1 MNIGYYFA
9 SLGIFISRLAS
20 PIYHIGVLKVTAI
33 ICYHILMAY
42 FIVSVYSYYRL
53 LKRQKILAQNILELQ
68 LQGSNSSLNSG
79 MRYQYMCYSYLVLQG
94 WPISKYDFYDLSF
107 YDQVASLFDFRLKT
121 IDFPIQ
127 IVFAVLGKK
136 KNMWPFFS
144 HYTFLIF
151 WPISCCSS
159 LLNSKVILS
168 FFMLL
173 KCFQLILHEKCFSQI
188 HKKKLTGKKLQ
199 EKIS

>member
-53 LKRQKILAQNILELQ
+53 LRRQKILAQNILELQ

-79 MRYQYMCYSYLVLQG
+79 MRYQYN
-94 WPISKYDFYDLSF
+94 
-107 YDQVASLFDFRLKT
+107 
-121 IDFPIQ
+121 
-127 IVFAVLGKK
+127 IV
-136 KNMWPFFS
+136 
-144 HYTFLIF
+144 
-151 WPISCCSS
+151 C
-159 LLNSKVILS
+159 VIL
-168 FFMLL
+168 
-173 KCFQLILHEKCFSQI
+173 
-188 HKKKLTGKKLQ
+188 T
-199 EKIS
+199 